1 MAPAYSCLRCGY
13 ATDHVGNYNKHI
25 NKYSK
30 CEPKEV
36 EECLLC
42 GKQCKVGGS
51 SLRKHTCLADMSLES
66 FELQHTL
73 FDAVCLELSS
83 IPDSNFQQLGLA
95 SHQPEDV
102 ALAAFELLYLNP
114 KHPQYQNI
122 APCQYNSG
130 KLSIVLPIKRDQKG
144 GDTYGQYTKVWCAF
158 SLTEVLYGV
167 EVDGLSVD
175 GVLEN
180 TADFL
185 EELIKVVSH
194 RLSERCM
201 QGLPSYIEHIV
212 MPVAAACRP
221 HYERLWRVQRPK
233 MVVARVTLCDKICS
247 LLDGHPRQA
256 HH

>member
-1 MAPAYSCLRCGY
+1 M
-13 ATDHVGNYNKHI
+13 
-25 NKYSK
+25 
-30 CEPKEV
+30 
-36 EECLLC
+36 
-42 GKQCKVGGS
+42 
-51 SLRKHTCLADMSLES
+51 
-66 FELQHTL
+66 
-73 FDAVCLELSS
+73 
-83 IPDSNFQQLGLA
+83 
-95 SHQPEDV
+95 
-102 ALAAFELLYLNP
+102 LYLSP
-114 KHPQYQNI
+114 KHPQYRSI
-122 APCQYNSG
+122 APCWYNGS

-158 SLTEVLYGV
+158 SLTEVLDGV

-233 MVVARVTLCDKICS
+233 VVLARVTLCDKICS

-256 HH
+256 HHWHGVLLKIKLVAWLSCLCCLVQKRLAVLACCLNPNPLSIQLYVQLKDVQELMSSMRFLDPAKTSHLSWFLLVCWANVGFHAWYKR